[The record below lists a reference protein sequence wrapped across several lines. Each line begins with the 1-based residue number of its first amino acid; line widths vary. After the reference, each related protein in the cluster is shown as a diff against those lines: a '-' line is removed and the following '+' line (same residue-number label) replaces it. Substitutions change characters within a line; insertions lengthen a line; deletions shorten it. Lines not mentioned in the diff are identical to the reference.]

1 MANLPFK
8 STIKMVLGKSSDFS
22 DKLFDEFESSTDS
35 GYPMGIRQ
43 DQYITSTNS
52 AALSFGG
59 MTRARYV
66 WIKTNVNS
74 RVILNGGTLAFP
86 LRVGSNSSAFLFTKC
101 SATSITLVNS
111 SVASGRYEYC
121 LVGS

>member
-1 MANLPFK
+1 MPNLPFK
-8 STIKMVLGKSSDFS
+8 SSIKMVLGKSSDFS
-22 DKLFDEFESSTDS
+22 DKMFDEFESVTDS
-35 GYPMGIRQ
+35 GFPKA
-43 DQYITSTNS
+43 ITQTMFIQSTNS
-52 AALSFGG
+52 GTLAFGG
-59 MTRARYV
+59 LTRARYV

-74 RVILNGGTLAFP
+74 RVVFNAGTLRLP
-86 LRVGSNSSAFLFTKC
+86 LRVGSNSSAFIFTKC